1 MVLDHYLALTAL
13 LQNISHELEVCAPKR
28 GQQLKYGLCP
38 VNQRKPQWLDC
49 GTVGCPVFLDPTPL
63 ISRRSTEKKLIKCL
77 TLWPP
82 NFKIR
87 ATCTILILLCIKLPQ
102 KRCKLHPETYS
113 GLRAALVSGPW
124 RWGEASGRP
133 RWVSE
138 KWIWKDN
145 L

>member
-1 MVLDHYLALTAL
+1 MVLDHWLALTAL

-63 ISRRSTEKKLIKCL
+63 ISRRSTEKKTYKVSRFMVSK
-77 TLWPP
+77 LWNKSYMYHTYNYCFVSNCPW
-82 NFKIR
+82 
-87 ATCTILILLCIKLPQ
+87 
-102 KRCKLHPETYS
+102 KRCQLPETYS
-113 GLRAALVSGPW
+113 GLRAALISGPW
-124 RWGEASGRP
+124 RWGEAGGCP

-138 KWIWKDN
+138 KWI
-145 L
+145 